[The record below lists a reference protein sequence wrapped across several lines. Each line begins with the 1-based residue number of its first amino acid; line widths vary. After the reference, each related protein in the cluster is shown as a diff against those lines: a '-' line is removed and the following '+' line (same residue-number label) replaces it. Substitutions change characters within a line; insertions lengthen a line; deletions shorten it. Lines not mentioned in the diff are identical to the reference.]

1 MLFKTIWSTQWST
14 IWSTSGKMSHFF
26 NLQEPYWAKQI
37 GFVFPNISIFKYQ
50 TSSSIIRL
58 YNIGNP
64 FYHNEYN
71 TGMLKKIRYDDN
83 CAPFCYCFTNTRKK
97 GRRLR
102 KVFLPI
108 FNPIWTR
115 GVPYTFKIHCRY
127 KWPYCC

>member
-71 TGMLKKIRYDDN
+71 TGMLKKIRYDHN
-83 CAPFCYCFTNTRKK
+83 CATFCYCFTNTNQIERFFFQ
-97 GRRLR
+97 
-102 KVFLPI
+102 FLTLFEP
-108 FNPIWTR
+108 
-115 GVPYTFKIHCRY
+115 GGGGKLPYTFKIYCRY
-127 KWPYCC
+127 KFISH